1 VGGRCNSA
9 SNNYASI
16 VGGYFNTASAYGTF
30 IGGGISNLA
39 SGGRSAI
46 LAGTCNTASG
56 CFSFVGAG
64 NTNIASGDSAFV
76 GSGRCNLAS
85 GPCSTVV
92 AGLCNSG
99 SANFSF
105 VGGGLRNVASGC
117 FSFVGGGHG
126 NTASGYRSTVVGG
139 CLNTASSTYAVIVG
153 GAGNCNNGNGGF
165 IGGGACNTISSLYH
179 SSILGG
185 SRNAITQRCA
195 AIAGGSL
202 NTGSAIF
209 SFIGGGQ
216 KNSVTS
222 AGSGSFVVGS
232 FNTSSAAYSNAIGH
246 NLNANVACHTFVNN
260 LSTLGN
266 ITASNASF
274 TGTLTAQTLVVS
286 TVSSSIVYSSGS
298 NIFGNSTSN
307 IQTFTGSVNITGSTV
322 SLRDGSFSGSG
333 VNLYGIPA
341 SGITGLN
348 LSQIATGSVSAS
360 VNTTGNVFTVV
371 SGSNT
376 LMVLNSSG
384 SLGIGST
391 SLAEVSLRVSKNITG
406 GVSAFG
412 LHQDGVVQSDVATV
426 AYGYI
431 NRSQTPATTFTL
443 PNYRHFAAAQGTIGA
458 GSGITLQVGY
468 YAESNLTS
476 GATNY
481 GFQGLIPVSGSS
493 NWNLYMNGT
502 APNYIAGSLGIGT
515 TGVTSVSLR
524 VSKALTG
531 ATTPI
536 GIFSDGAIQAD
547 ATGTTTSIGSN
558 VSVAAGVTSAGLTH
572 YSALQGA
579 IGSGAS
585 ISTQVGY
592 NAGGTL
598 IGATTNYGFRGS
610 IPLGSN
616 RWNLFMDGSAQNY
629 LSGSLGIGQGKTVP
643 TAQLDISG
651 STLITGSLGV
661 TGPIT
666 GSSILSTG
674 TITAQTL
681 VVTTVSSSV
690 VYSSG
695 SNIFGNSIS
704 NTQTFTGSIN
714 ITGSTNFNQTFTD
727 YDSLTSVS
735 GSNTVYSRATGSFT
749 SLFVKYA
756 ASSGSNSRAGE
767 TIVAWNANNVAI
779 TDYSTVDLGNTVGL
793 RHTASVA
800 AGTLTYSANTTTAGW
815 TIKSLVT
822 FI

>member
-1 VGGRCNSA
+1 VGGGHTNSDSGYRSIVVGGFTNSA
-9 SNNYASI
+9 SNTYAVV
-16 VGGYFNTASAYGTF
+16 VGGLCNTNLGNNTF
-30 IGGGISNLA
+30 IGGG
-39 SGGRSAI
+39 
-46 LAGTCNTASG
+46 
-56 CFSFVGAG
+56 
-64 NTNIASGDSAFV
+64 
-76 GSGRCNLAS
+76 
-85 GPCSTVV
+85 
-92 AGLCNSG
+92 
-99 SANFSF
+99 
-105 VGGGLRNVASGC
+105 
-117 FSFVGGGHG
+117 
-126 NTASGYRSTVVGG
+126 
-139 CLNTASSTYAVIVG
+139 SS
-153 GAGNCNNGNGGF
+153 
-165 IGGGACNTISSLYH
+165 NTISSVYH

-185 SRNAITQRCA
+185 SSNRITQRCA
-195 AIAGGSL
+195 TIAGGTF

-216 KNSVTS
+216 NNSVTS

-232 FNTSSAAYSNAIGH
+232 FNTSSAAYSNAIGR

-376 LMVLNSSG
+376 LMALNSSG

-391 SLAEVSLRVSKNITG
+391 SLTGYNLRMSKTLTG
-406 GVSAFG
+406 NADALGISIES
-412 LHQDGVVQSDVATV
+412 QIQSDV
-426 AYGYI
+426 
-431 NRSQTPATTFTL
+431 TTTAQIFKSNPNTAASAFTL
-443 PNYRHFAAAQGTIGA
+443 ADLMHFWAQQGSIGA
-458 GSGITLQVGY
+458 TSAVTRQYGF
-468 YAESNLTS
+468 YAHSSLT
-476 GATNY
+476 GATNNY
-481 GFQGLIPVSGSS
+481 GFYGNVASGSGR
-493 NWNLYMNGT
+493 WNLYMNGT
-502 APNYIAGSLGIGT
+502 ADNYLAGSLGIGSTAT
-515 TGVTSVSLR
+515 TGYVLIAT
-524 VSKALTG
+524 KNITG
-531 ATTPI
+531 AASSK
-536 GIFSDGAIQAD
+536 GIFVGGQIQSDV
-547 ATGTTTSIGSN
+547 
-558 VSVAAGVTSAGLTH
+558 VSSAVLYESYAQTAAASFNLPTLIH
-572 YSALQGA
+572 YSAGQDTIGVGSSVTNQFGFNVNSSLVGATNNYAFRGA
-579 IGSGAS
+579 IPSGA
-585 ISTQVGY
+585 
-592 NAGGTL
+592 
-598 IGATTNYGFRGS
+598 
-610 IPLGSN
+610 N
-616 RWNLFMDGSAQNY
+616 RWNLFMNGSAQNF

-695 SNIFGNSIS
+695 SNIFGNNIS

-727 YDSLTSVS
+727 YDNLTTVS
-735 GSNTVYSRATGSFT
+735 GSNTVYTRATGSFT

-793 RHTASVA
+793 RHTASIA